1 MGHAKKRAA
10 VIGIVLM
17 FCAAAGK
24 VFADGNVLRLSVD
37 ECIEQ
42 ALTRNLNL
50 EYSRLGLQL
59 NDLTLIQDKAA
70 FDPSLSLSLTRSKSE
85 SPNYTTYIPVSAVER
100 KSSQLNFSFGQN
112 LSTGANWG
120 FGLFNTLSESNVELE
135 KNYTSYFGVSVNQP
149 LLKGF
154 GKKVTRSSIYIAEI
168 EGESTKLDIENNAV
182 DLLYQVFGAYWNLVS
197 ARESMYAL
205 ELSLAQAD
213 SLLAYNQKGLELGVL
228 TESDVLEA
236 KSARLSRVQDILTQK
251 NTIRE
256 AGDTLKKLLNLTT
269 NEDLSVEIIPTGKLK
284 AKPVEVDAEHALS
297 EALERRPDYQ
307 RMLNTIKQD
316 EILLGVAKN
325 SVLPS
330 LDLNASYRLNS
341 SGTTINKNFDNMTD
355 ANAYGWNI
363 GLSIDYPLKNRSS
376 KAALE
381 KKKIDMKRNQLRLD
395 DIKNTIVT
403 DIRSSI
409 GKVSMNR
416 EKLDVAALSVEVNE
430 LKLKKEEER
439 FRNHL
444 SSSYL
449 VLEYQKD
456 LAGARNQYNQAL
468 RDYTMAVLEY
478 QRSKGTLLNDMNVTI
493 ISRSN

>member
-1 MGHAKKRAA
+1 MGHAKKRALSI
-10 VIGIVLM
+10 VMVLM

-24 VFADGNVLRLSVD
+24 GYAAENVLRLSVD

-50 EYSRLGLQL
+50 ESSRLGLRL
-59 NDLTLIQDKAA
+59 NELSLIQERSA
-70 FDPSLSLSLTRSKSE
+70 FDPSLNLSLDHGNSE
-85 SPNYTTYIPVSAVER
+85 SPNYTKYIPVSTIES
-100 KSSQLNFSFGQN
+100 KSSRLNFTFGQN

-135 KNYTSYFGVSVNQP
+135 KNYTSYLGVSVDQP

-154 GKKVTRSSIYIAEI
+154 GKRVTQSSIYITEI

-182 DLLYQVFGAYWNLVS
+182 ELLYQVLSAYWNLVS

-213 SLLAYNQKGLELGVL
+213 SLLAYNQKGLQLGVL

-236 KSARLSRVQDILTQK
+236 KSARLSRVQEILTQK

-256 AGDTLKKLLNLTT
+256 AGDILKKLLNITAD
-269 NEDLSVEIIPTGKLK
+269 NDWSVEIIPTEKLE
-284 AKPVEVDAEHALS
+284 VEPIEIDAARALE
-297 EALERRPDYQ
+297 EALERRPDY
-307 RMLNTIKQD
+307 RKMLMAIKQD

-325 SVLPS
+325 STLPS
-330 LDLNASYRLNS
+330 LDLSASYRLNS
-341 SGTTINKNFDNMTD
+341 SGTSVSKNFDNMSD
-355 ANAYGWNI
+355 AEAYGWNI
-363 GLSIDYPLKNRSS
+363 GLSLNYPLKNRNS

-381 KKKIDMKRNQLRLD
+381 KKKVDMKRNQLRLD

-416 EKLDVAALSVEVNE
+416 EKVDVAALSVEVNE

-444 SSSYL
+444 STSYL

-456 LAGARNQYNQAL
+456 LAGARNLYHQAL

-493 ISRSN
+493 ISRGN